1 MANKARDS
9 PFDSRRIDELV
20 TALYTMPVIAKC
32 WILMQKDHKPLKDIE
47 IRDCGWMP
55 YRQALDLQLQLCQ
68 QRQADQIGNV
78 ALLVE
83 HPAVIT
89 LGVRQKDNRLLTDE
103 MQLSSAGIEVVPL
116 RRGGAATAHNPGQ
129 IVCYPIVKL
138 KDLGLGVT
146 DFVHRLEDAGIEL
159 LRRFGLECCTRK
171 GFPGIWVSDRKIGS
185 IGVQVQK
192 WVTIHGIAINIC
204 NDLSIFDAIV
214 PCGLEGV
221 VMTSLEKETGR
232 REDMGKVKMEL
243 GRICTNFFGGR
254 P

>member
-1 MANKARDS
+1 
-9 PFDSRRIDELV
+9 
-20 TALYTMPVIAKC
+20 
-32 WILMQKDHKPLKDIE
+32 
-47 IRDCGWMP
+47 MP
-55 YRQALDLQLQLCQ
+55 YREALALQQDLCR

-89 LGVRQKDNRLLTDE
+89 LGVRQKDNRLLIDE
-103 MQLSSAGIEVVPL
+103 SQLSRRGIEVVAI

-138 KDLGLGVT
+138 KEIGLGVT

-159 LRRFGLECCTRK
+159 LRRFGLESGTRK
-171 GFPGIWVSDRKIGS
+171 GFPGIWISDRKIGS

-204 NDLSIFDAIV
+204 NDLSIFEAIV

-232 REDMGKVKMEL
+232 IENMGNIKAEL
-243 GRICTNFFGGR
+243 GRICSDFFGGR
-254 P
+254 T

>member
-1 MANKARDS
+1 LN
-9 PFDSRRIDELV
+9 
-20 TALYTMPVIAKC
+20 
-32 WILMQKDHKPLKDIE
+32 DIE
-47 IRDCGWMP
+47 IRDCGMMP
-55 YRQALDLQLQLCQ
+55 YRQALALQQELCR

-83 HPAVIT
+83 HPAIIT
-89 LGVRQKDNRLLTDE
+89 LGVRQKDNRLLMDE
-103 MQLSSAGIEVVPL
+103 PQLSQRGIEVVSI

-138 KDLGLGVT
+138 KEIGLGVT

-159 LRRFGLECCTRK
+159 LRRFGLESGTRK
-171 GFPGIWVSDRKIGS
+171 GYPGIWVSDRKIGS

-204 NDLSIFDAIV
+204 NDLSIFEAIV

-232 REDMGKVKMEL
+232 IEDMGKVKTEL
-243 GRICTNFFGGR
+243 GRICSDFFGGR

>member
-1 MANKARDS
+1 LN
-9 PFDSRRIDELV
+9 
-20 TALYTMPVIAKC
+20 
-32 WILMQKDHKPLKDIE
+32 DIE
-47 IRDCGWMP
+47 IRDCGLMP
-55 YRQALDLQLQLCQ
+55 YREALALQQDLCR
-68 QRQADQIGNV
+68 QRQVDQIGNV

-103 MQLSSAGIEVVPL
+103 SQLSRRGIEVVAI

-138 KDLGLGVT
+138 KEIGLGVT

-159 LRRFGLECCTRK
+159 LRRFGLESGTRK
-171 GFPGIWVSDRKIGS
+171 GYPGIWVSDRKIGS

-204 NDLSIFDAIV
+204 NNLSIFEAIV

-221 VMTSLEKETGR
+221 MMTSLEKETGR
-232 REDMGKVKMEL
+232 IENMAKVKVEL
-243 GRICTNFFGGR
+243 GRICSVFFGR
-254 P
+254 QL

>member
-1 MANKARDS
+1 MTIAATKDS
-9 PFDSRRIDELV
+9 
-20 TALYTMPVIAKC
+20 
-32 WILMQKDHKPLKDIE
+32 KPLKDIE
-47 IRDCGWMP
+47 IRDCGLMP
-55 YRQALDLQLQLCQ
+55 YRESLALQQELCR

-103 MQLSSAGIEVVPL
+103 PQLFRQGIEVVAI

-138 KDLGLGVT
+138 KEIGLGVT

-159 LRRFGLECCTRK
+159 LRRFGLECGTRK
-171 GFPGIWVSDRKIGS
+171 GYPGIWISDRKIGS

-204 NDLSIFDAIV
+204 NNLSIFEAIV

-232 REDMGKVKMEL
+232 VEDMPKVKIEL
-243 GRICTNFFGGR
+243 GRICLDFFGAR